1 MPRRE
6 PAVRTRSPDERVE
19 YVAVVISVKL
29 CDRGNNGSL
38 WVHLSAVINILSG
51 SGNIDTTIQT
61 PHGEVV
67 MVNVSLSGRLIEVDD
82 HWLNIVVRKI
92 LCVSPECV
100 RNTYR
105 PSYLSSSQ

>member
-1 MPRRE
+1 M
-6 PAVRTRSPDERVE
+6 E
-19 YVAVVISVKL
+19 YFAVVFSVIIW
-29 CDRGNNGSL
+29 DDGQDGSL
-38 WVHLSAVINILSG
+38 WVHPSTVINIPPG
-51 SGNIDTTIQT
+51 SGKINTNIQT

-67 MVNVSLSGRLIEVDD
+67 MVNVSLSGRLIEVDY